1 MRIAA
6 LAKALSS
13 LRNLV
18 DRACFRALE
27 GKKGLSQRRLI
38 SVAKRGRS
46 IETTNERNM
55 AAKRILRL
63 VVVVA
68 CFSAIA
74 PTASAFSPPDEAY
87 FPPNSSGSY
96 PLGSRYYGA
105 VDPNPIGYY
114 PYAYYDGPAFPVR
127 RAIGYYPYPDPHPY
141 ANPAPYPFAY
151 WGYGAWP
158 YGFPGWGWGTVY
170 PYGFGF

>member
-1 MRIAA
+1 MKNDGER
-6 LAKALSS
+6 KH
-13 LRNLV
+13 LV
-18 DRACFRALE
+18 ATR
-27 GKKGLSQRRLI
+27 
-38 SVAKRGRS
+38 
-46 IETTNERNM
+46 
-55 AAKRILRL
+55 LRL
-63 VVVVA
+63 LGVLFVCLAAV
-68 CFSAIA
+68 ST
-74 PTASAFSPPDEAY
+74 TANAAQPADEAGARIY
-87 FPPNSSGSY
+87 SPQPY
-96 PLGSRYYGA
+96 PDSTPQYPIGRRYYGA

-141 ANPAPYPFAY
+141 ANLPPYPFGY